1 MGNKKINLSASMED
15 YLEAIFNLSAGDK
28 VARSKNIADALS
40 VSRSSVTG
48 ALRGLSEKGLINY
61 KPYGYITLTE
71 KGRKAAAGIAKKHS
85 VIKSFFVDVLGVEG
99 SAAQK
104 AACEAEHAFG
114 SDIISRLE
122 GLIEFSKGGNDGGR
136 DIVSEFLEF
145 YMKRTEKAEINQD
158 AEMAVLVDN
167 SVEVV
172 REVRSLNMV
181 EAGSVV
187 RLASIDAD
195 HGLRQRLAAM
205 GILPNAEIYV
215 VRNEKRGQVVINVK
229 DSKVVLGRGMS
240 HKVMVL

>member
-1 MGNKKINLSASMED
+1 MANKRLNLSASMED
-15 YLEAIFNLSAGDK
+15 YLEAIFNLSASNK
-28 VARSKNIADALS
+28 VARSKNIAEALS

-71 KGRKAAAGIAKKHS
+71 KGLQAASGIARKHG
-85 VIKSFFVDVLGVEG
+85 VIKSFFVDVLGVED

-122 GLIEFSKGGNDGGR
+122 GLIAFAKGGNEKGADL
-136 DIVSEFLEF
+136 VKEFLEF
-145 YMKRTEKAEINQD
+145 YMKRDGEAAVAADD
-158 AEMAVLVDN
+158 A
-167 SVEVV
+167 VEFVGGK
-172 REVRSLNMV
+172 ELRSLNMV

-187 RLASIDAD
+187 RLASIDAN

-205 GILPNAEIYV
+205 GILPNAEIFV